1 VEDLDTEFGL
11 TKKIHGINTQLDDAV
26 RLLAEAGGSNSKSP
40 RRRWKRVLRKIDL
53 GVCVT
58 MCIIY
63 CIQSIASNRST
74 DQISP
79 MRCLIFRQDTNLMA
93 LSTHGSAREWPLSS
107 SVSGSNH
114 R

>member
-1 VEDLDTEFGL
+1 MEDLDTEFGL

-63 CIQSIASNRST
+63 CIQSLDRSDLT
-74 DQISP
+74 YAVFDLQTGYEP
-79 MRCLIFRQDTNLMA
+79 
-93 LSTHGSAREWPLSS
+93 HGSQYTWLSS
-107 SVSGSNH
+107 
-114 R
+114 